1 MALALPY
8 PDMDFVPLDI
18 LLASELNQMVANIEY
33 LANEGLGRYYPG
45 DEVSYRDVNVLV
57 AGRQRARSGSPKE
70 VSGAFVL
77 EKPVDLSVTGV
88 TFTQLGYVE
97 AFGENSTIFS
107 SDNPADF
114 NIFCALSRNSAS
126 NLIRMTIRPQSSSV
140 VIAHNHSCVIAVDGK
155 FTFT

>member
-45 DEVSYRDVNVLV
+45 DVVSYRDTNVLV
-57 AGRQRARSGSPKE
+57 AGRQRARAGSPKE
-70 VSGAFVL
+70 VAGAFVL
-77 EKPVDLSVTGV
+77 EKPVDISVTGV

-107 SDNPADF
+107 SDSPSDF
-114 NIFCALSRNSAS
+114 VISCSLSRNSAS

-140 VIAHNHSCVIAVDGK
+140 TIAHNHSCVIAVDGK